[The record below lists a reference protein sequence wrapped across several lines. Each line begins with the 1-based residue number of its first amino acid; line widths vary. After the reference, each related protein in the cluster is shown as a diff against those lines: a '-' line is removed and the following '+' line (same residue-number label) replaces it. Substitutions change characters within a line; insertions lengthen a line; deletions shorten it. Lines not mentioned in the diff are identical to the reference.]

1 MSAVPRRSSVASLT
15 LLRPG
20 AAMASVEPDW
30 VALQCP
36 VLQGEQAEQCQY
48 RTDRL
53 QFERAVH
60 MISLHRS
67 DTTLNELTS
76 DVVMLQFRLSHSQF
90 GVALSHI

>member
-1 MSAVPRRSSVASLT
+1 MATLT
-15 LLRPG
+15 LPRPG
-20 AAMASVEPDW
+20 PAMASVEPDW

-67 DTTLNELTS
+67 EPAFNKMKSKL
-76 DVVMLQFRLSHSQF
+76 VKLSNN
-90 GVALSHI
+90 IRI